1 MEELEVHL
9 QQYPPAESITKTAI
23 DVEKTNAYL
32 EALKTA
38 IESDALTL
46 QDRLAIIEA
55 NVGAGKLSIEAITT
69 YFEFGEEGVLIG
81 KQDEQVKLNLSN
93 NALEIIDGD
102 KVVARFANN
111 QTETPNLK
119 VVGVFEFGYHM
130 ASKMELNNK
139 KYTVIRP
146 V

>member
-1 MEELEVHL
+1 MHKK
-9 QQYPPAESITKTAI
+9 I
-23 DVEKTNAYL
+23 VEKTNAYL

-111 QTETPNLK
+111 QTETPNLR
-119 VVGVFEFGYHM
+119 VSGVFEFGYHM